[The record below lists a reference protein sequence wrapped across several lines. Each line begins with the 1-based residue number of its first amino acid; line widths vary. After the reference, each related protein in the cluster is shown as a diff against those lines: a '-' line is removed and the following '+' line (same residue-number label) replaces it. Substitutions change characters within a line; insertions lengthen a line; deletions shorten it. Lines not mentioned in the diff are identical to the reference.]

1 MINVVKEGD
10 YTINTG
16 GLCNLRRASAVP
28 IEILS
33 VVKEGITQED

>member
-10 YTINTG
+10 DTTNTG
-16 GLCNLRRASAVP
+16 GLCNLRRASA
-28 IEILS
+28 EMLS